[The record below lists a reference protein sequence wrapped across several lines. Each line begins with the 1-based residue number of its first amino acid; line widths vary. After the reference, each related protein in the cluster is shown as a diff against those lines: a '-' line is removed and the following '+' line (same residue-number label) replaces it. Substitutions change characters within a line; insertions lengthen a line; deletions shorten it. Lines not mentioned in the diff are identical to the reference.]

1 MGGVGTAVC
10 FFWLFFFLLGRSL
23 SEARDAN
30 RKSGPPT
37 GGVHGRHLPAND
49 DATCIKSVQTLVDS
63 GVLRAA
69 EPRPL
74 LFTEQ
79 WLIFRISA
87 SKSLIEGQKLRKF
100 S

>member
-1 MGGVGTAVC
+1 MGGVGTAVW
-10 FFWLFFFLLGRSL
+10 FFWLFFLLGRSL

-37 GGVHGRHLPAND
+37 GQVHGWRLPAND

-69 EPRPL
+69 EPRLL
-74 LFTEQ
+74 LFAE
-79 WLIFRISA
+79 
-87 SKSLIEGQKLRKF
+87 
-100 S
+100 

>member
-1 MGGVGTAVC
+1 MIFLVV
-10 FFWLFFFLLGRSL
+10 FFFLLGRSL

-37 GGVHGRHLPAND
+37 GRVHGRCLPAND
-49 DATCIKSVQTLVDS
+49 DATCIISAQTLVDS

-74 LFTEQ
+74 LFAEQ
-79 WLIFRISA
+79 WLVFRISA
-87 SKSLIEGQKLRKF
+87 SKSWIEGQKLRKF